1 MYHLSGH
8 TQSPPG
14 GWTFKIAELSVRA
27 PKLAWVGPFHTFP
40 DLVNEVVKRC
50 KANGIAAP
58 SIAEIEDQIC
68 QRTPAGTC
76 RDELGQPSQQPGSMA
91 VSAATFIQGTK
102 TLFAWFRHGSVDEP
116 EITRRSYICNQCP
129 ENRPIAGCSAC
140 ALRDAHTIINA
151 IVAHKWLPSDAVLH
165 ACSIC
170 NCSLRAKTRM
180 RLEDILPHMTEE
192 QKKRLP
198 EKCWLV
204 TGEPANAA
212 ADILT

>member
-14 GWTFKIAELSVRA
+14 GWTFKIVELSVRA
-27 PKLAWVGPFHTFP
+27 PKLAWVGPYHTY
-40 DLVNEVVKRC
+40 DDCYNETVKRC
-50 KANGIAAP
+50 KANGITPPTREAF
-58 SIAEIEDQIC
+58 EDQIC
-68 QRTPAGTC
+68 QRAPAGVC

-102 TLFAWFRHGSVDEP
+102 TLFAWFRHGSVDDN
-116 EITRRSYICNQCP
+116 EIVRRSYICNQCP

-140 ALRDAHTIINA
+140 ALRDAHTVINA
-151 IVAHKWLPSDAVLH
+151 IVAHRSLPTDAVLH

-180 RLEDILPHMTEE
+180 RLDDILPHMTTA
-192 QKKRLP
+192 QKERLP

-204 TGEPANAA
+204 AGEPTSAA